1 MKAKTDTRTHVSL
14 SEGRSYDISIG
25 VGLLTRIGMEIANFP
40 RCRDAFVVTDENVG
54 SLYQERLETGF
65 SKGPFSDIHVVAIP
79 PGEGSKTVHRWIEL
93 QDELIAFSA
102 SGRRQVFVVAF
113 GGGVV
118 GDLAGF
124 LAATFRRGVP
134 FIQIPTTLVA
144 MVDAA
149 IGGKTGVDHPRA
161 KNMIGAFH
169 QPLAVLMDPSVL
181 RTLEERD
188 LKCGFAE
195 VIKTAWIRDA
205 ELAAWIEKEANGLK
219 SRNIKRLTHIVER
232 CAAIKAEYVEKDEFD
247 RTGIRA
253 HLNFGHTIGH
263 AIEAA
268 TAYGDLYRH
277 GEAVSVGMVC
287 AAEIGRR
294 LGMVHDDYL
303 ERLTGV
309 LRRFGLPTRVTGA
322 NEKDILAAMRLDKKN
337 IHGAHRFVLPRSVG
351 EVEVV
356 DDIEDGVILE
366 VVRSR
371 MKS

>member
-1 MKAKTDTRTHVSL
+1 MNTKADTRIHISL
-14 SEGRSYDISIG
+14 PEGRSYDICIG
-25 VGLLTRIGMEIANFP
+25 TGLLTRLGMEIAGIP

-65 SKGPFSDIHVVAIP
+65 GKGPFADIQVVAVP
-79 PGEGSKTVHRWIEL
+79 PGEGSKSVERWVEL

-102 SGRRQVFVVAF
+102 SGRKQVFIVAF

-134 FIQIPTTLVA
+134 FVQIPTTLVS

-169 QPLAVLMDPSVL
+169 QPRAVLMDPAVL

-188 LKCGFAE
+188 LRCGLAE
-195 VIKTAWIRDA
+195 VVKTAWIRDP
-205 ELAAWIEKEANGLK
+205 ELAGWLEKEAGPI
-219 SRNIKRLTHIVER
+219 RNRSVKRLTHIVER
-232 CAAIKAEYVEKDEFD
+232 CAAIKAGYVERDEFD

-253 HLNFGHTIGH
+253 ELNFGHTIGH

-268 TAYGDLYRH
+268 TSYGDVFRH
-277 GEAVSVGMVC
+277 GEAVSAGMMC
-287 AAEIGRR
+287 AAELGRR
-294 LGMVHDDYL
+294 LGMVDDAYV
-303 ERLTGV
+303 ERLEAIL
-309 LRRFGLPTRVTGA
+309 LRYGLPTRITGA
-322 NEKDILAAMRLDKKN
+322 TEKDIFAAMRLDKKN
-337 IHGAHRFVLPRSVG
+337 IHGANRFVLPKRVG
-351 EVEVV
+351 EVTVV

-366 VVRSR
+366 VLRSR
-371 MKS
+371 MGA